1 MKVTTE
7 QETEE
12 TQKLHTLLACLE
24 SIKVDE
30 NSMPGS
36 EQSYTSTFDEAEI
49 LRIKDKFFKILK
61 EL

>member
-12 TQKLHTLLACLE
+12 TQKLGILLQCLE
-24 SIKVDE
+24 SITPDE
-30 NSMPGS
+30 VMPGS
-36 EQSYTSTFDEAEI
+36 DQTYSPTFSEEETYK
-49 LRIKDKFFKILK
+49 IKDKFFKILK